1 MISDRSKYR
10 FVTPPDWMEINGGI
24 LPARDVADDGSSS
37 VLRGEDACFL
47 TEAARRAFAYRR
59 YGTPFNSLDEN
70 AVGEEISTNPVGG
83 AIHNI
88 VEYPS
93 HSYNSVKYAIPGSPS
108 FVGSYVKDVGS
119 GDIMAGVLSGGMY
132 IFAPSNP
139 SWGGL
144 QGVLDSD
151 AIRRAYYDLRQS
163 GCFVFDG
170 DLGGAYL
177 ATPSLVDRVYDYDAE
192 HGWTM
197 SNESVSQDTGGGVVN
212 INKITYEL
220 GKGYYIVH
228 DWTMT
233 NVVPTGTGT
242 SVPTPLSRLY
252 GADVQCHAVFA
263 VSVQHKAGAS
273 SSSVFYNDAIVAQ
286 AGIASNGTVYIGSL
300 TADQVRIAVGAARD
314 LPTTWG
320 DVANGEHVEIS
331 VAPRAL
337 VFRDNE
343 IDTSSIDWG
352 WEPPS
357 SQAQ

>member
-83 AIHNI
+83 AIHDI

-108 FVGSYVKDVGS
+108 FAGSYVKDVGS
-119 GDIMAGVLSGGMY
+119 GDIIAGVLSGGMY
-132 IFAPSNP
+132 IFAPSAP
-139 SWGGL
+139 SGGL
-144 QGVLDSD
+144 QGILDSD

-177 ATPSLVDRVYDYDAE
+177 NTPSRVFRVYDYDAE

-197 SNESVSQDTGGGVVN
+197 SSESVTQDTGGGVVGF
-212 INKITYEL
+212 NKSTYEL
-220 GKGYYIVH
+220 GKGYYRVN

-242 SVPTPLSRLY
+242 SVPTPISRLY

-263 VSVQHKAGAS
+263 VSVYHKAGANAS
-273 SSSVFYNDAIVAQ
+273 GVWYNDAIVMDAE
-286 AGIASNGTVYIGSL
+286 ISSDGTVYIGSL
-300 TADQVRIAVGAARD
+300 TADQVKTAVGGARNI
-314 LPTTWG
+314 PTTWG
-320 DVANGEHVEIS
+320 DVPNGADVSIS
-331 VAPRAL
+331 VSPRAL